1 MSYWRNKWPEESV
14 TPKMHML
21 ENHACDFIKKW
32 GVGFGFYGE
41 QGGESVHALFNQY
54 YKTYQSLRPKT
65 KRLTSIME
73 HHYLNLYPKIKEL
86 KPVSR
91 KRGSYKKRKTDE
103 D

>member
-41 QGGESVHALFNQY
+41 QGGESVHALFNQI
-54 YKTYQSLRPKT
+54 L
-65 KRLTSIME
+65 
-73 HHYLNLYPKIKEL
+73 
-86 KPVSR
+86 
-91 KRGSYKKRKTDE
+91 
-103 D
+103 